1 MQSARYRER
10 RGIGVDSKHRQ
21 DLDHII
27 DGGCIKT
34 VFQPIVSLKD
44 GSVLGHEA
52 LSRMTCET
60 GISDP
65 EQLFQAAGESER
77 LWDLE
82 LLCRTTALRTAY
94 LDLEYAVLGKK
105 LFLNVNPN
113 VMHDEKFRQGF
124 THKYL
129 EQYGIRP
136 ENIIFEITERN
147 AVSDMQGFVGTVEHY
162 KGQNYHIAVD
172 DAGAGYSGLNL
183 IGSIRPHYIKL
194 DMSLVRGID
203 RDNIRYALVKSMAEL
218 SRTAGI
224 DLIAEGVETRRELET
239 LVDLGVQY
247 AQGYFLC
254 RPDEQIREAEPAA
267 KELIL
272 ELNRRKKHILG
283 TQASNIYISNI
294 CTPTET
300 IPPEM
305 KVEAVFDRLK
315 DDLDAFGCCVVKDGK
330 VLGVVTKS
338 HLVLQLS
345 GRYGFSL
352 HQKKPISFL
361 MDTRFLSVDCCT
373 PINAVSN
380 AAMSRTPDKLYDF
393 IVVTRDEKYLGTVT
407 IKDLLQKT
415 TEIEVVNAKYQNPL
429 TGLPGNVVIEHK
441 IDQCLACEKPYCV
454 IYFDIDNFKAYND
467 VYGFENGDSVIRLL
481 AEVLQRHLP
490 PDQFAGHVGGD
501 DFVVVTQCETAE
513 EYCGQVVRDFHTE
526 VLELYN
532 AQDVQNGY
540 ISAENRRGRKEKF
553 PLISLSVAG
562 IRDQGSRFRDRL
574 ELTEELARL
583 KKKSKQQKG
592 DSIFWL

>member
-1 MQSARYRER
+1 MKRKRE
-10 RGIGVDSKHRQ
+10 
-21 DLDHII
+21 LDHII

-52 LSRMTCET
+52 LSRITCNT
-60 GISDP
+60 SISDP

-94 LDLEYAVLGKK
+94 LDLEYAAFEKK

-124 THKYL
+124 TYKYL

-147 AVSDMQGFVGTVEHY
+147 AVSDMQGFIGTVEHY

-183 IGSIRPHYIKL
+183 IGNIRPHYIKL
-194 DMSLVRGID
+194 DMSLIRNID

-224 DLIAEGVETRRELET
+224 SLIAEGVETRRELET

-254 RPDEQIREAEPAA
+254 RPNERIRDAEPAA

-272 ELNRRKKHILG
+272 ELNRRKKHVLG

-300 IPPEM
+300 IPPGM
-305 KVEAVFDRLK
+305 KVESVFDRLK
-315 DDLDAFGCCVVKDGK
+315 NDLDAFGCCVVEDGK

-352 HQKKPISFL
+352 HQKKPISSL
-361 MDTRFLSVDCCT
+361 MDTCFLSVDCRT
-373 PINAVSN
+373 PINTVSN
-380 AAMSRTPDKLYDF
+380 AAMSRPPDKLYDF
-393 IVVTRDEKYLGTVT
+393 IVVTREGNYLGTVT

-441 IDQCLACEKPYCV
+441 INQCMACEKPYCV

-467 VYGFENGDSVIRLL
+467 VYGFENGDSVIRLF
-481 AEVLQRHLP
+481 AEVLQKHLP
-490 PDQFAGHVGGD
+490 QDQFVGHVGGD
-501 DFVVVTQCETAE
+501 DFVVVTQCATAR
-513 EYCGQVVRDFHTE
+513 EYCEKVIEDFQE
-526 VLELYN
+526 KVLGLYN
-532 AQDVQNGY
+532 AKDVQNGY
-540 ISAENRRGRKEKF
+540 IESENRSGKKEKF
-553 PLISLSVAG
+553 PLISLSAAG
-562 IRDQGSRFRDRL
+562 IQDQCSRFRDRL

-592 DSIFWL
+592 NSICWL